1 VKDSYGTHLL
11 KVQTLRAF
19 AKDFFETYFIG
30 SFLKTTY
37 SLIMLTSII
46 KPSGELV
53 KMTTMKIFKGFWTLH
68 HS

>member
-1 VKDSYGTHLL
+1 
-11 KVQTLRAF
+11 
-19 AKDFFETYFIG
+19 
-30 SFLKTTY
+30 
-37 SLIMLTSII
+37 MLTSII